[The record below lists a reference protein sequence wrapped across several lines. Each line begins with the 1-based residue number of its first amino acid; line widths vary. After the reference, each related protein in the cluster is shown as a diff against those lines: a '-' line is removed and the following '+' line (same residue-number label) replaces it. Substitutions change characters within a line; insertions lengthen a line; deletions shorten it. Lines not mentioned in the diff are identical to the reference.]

1 MHLALRL
8 ERCRQAGLE
17 AYFGGEWHRS
27 GQAEAPSEG
36 GAVEGCRENACV
48 SVVDSRS
55 VKVDIAQLLAN
66 PVSIAVCTIM
76 TEPEP
81 PREGHTASNGHN
93 IATYEM
99 S

>member
-1 MHLALRL
+1 M
-8 ERCRQAGLE
+8 
-17 AYFGGEWHRS
+17 
-27 GQAEAPSEG
+27 
-36 GAVEGCRENACV
+36 